1 MSCFLKRQYYVIFF
15 LELSFMSACTVLK
28 GSYFDIAML
37 LLKAYLSI
45 TCLFLSF
52 KFILL

>member
-1 MSCFLKRQYYVIFF
+1 MFSKKAILCDFF